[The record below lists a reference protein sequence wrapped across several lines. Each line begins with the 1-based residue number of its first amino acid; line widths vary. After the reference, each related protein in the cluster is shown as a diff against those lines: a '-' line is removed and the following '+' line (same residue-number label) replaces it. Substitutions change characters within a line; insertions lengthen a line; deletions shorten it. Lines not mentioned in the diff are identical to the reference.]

1 MRLLCTN
8 TSPFGVLP
16 LPADNT
22 CTPYDV
28 AALIA
33 PYVRA
38 NGYINHVCLEFEGQ
52 FVPLVHD
59 DEVRLVSELVSIYQ
73 RTCFEARLSVRAMHA
88 TKTCAPGA
96 V

>member
-8 TSPFGVLP
+8 TSPFGVLA
-16 LPADNT
+16 LPADNP

-52 FVPLVHD
+52 YVPLVHD
-59 DEVRLVSELVSIYQ
+59 DELRLVSELVSIYQ
-73 RTCFEARLSVRAMHA
+73 RSCFEASLSVRDKHA
-88 TKTCAPGA
+88 TKTCALDA